1 MIALLQRHWQ
11 LFVGRVSARPDP
23 WILLPV
29 LALLSIG
36 LIMVT
41 SASMSFA
48 DDRFGTP
55 LRFMLSHLVYLVVGS
70 AALLVAWS
78 IDSQFWAARS
88 RLWLV
93 LGLALMVAIMLP
105 GIGYAANGATRWLR
119 VGGLTVQVAELV
131 KLALLVYLAAW
142 LARYRELFLTAPQIA
157 WQPVLVVALFAALLL
172 AQPDFG
178 STVVIVATVGALL
191 FVGGL
196 QLRWVAAALL
206 LIGAGG
212 AALVAA
218 QSYRLARI
226 TSYLD
231 PWADQFSSGYQL
243 TQSLI
248 AFGRGEWLG
257 VGLGQSLQKM
267 LYLPEA
273 HTDFVFAIYA
283 EEFGFIGV
291 VAMVALFGLL
301 VGRLLQLGYRALA
314 LSQWYLGFLLI
325 GFAVM
330 LAGQAFINLG
340 VNAGLLPTKGLTLPF
355 VSFGGSS
362 LVVSM
367 AMAGLW
373 LAAARELT
381 SATVGGRLS
390 RAGQTLSRGAYA

>member
-1 MIALLQRHWQ
+1 MALLQRHWQ

-36 LIMVT
+36 LVMVT

-48 DDRFGTP
+48 DDRFGAP
-55 LRFMLSHLVYLVVGS
+55 LRFMHSHMAYLLIGVV
-70 AALLVAWS
+70 ALLLGWS

-88 RLWLV
+88 RLWLAV
-93 LGLALMVAIMLP
+93 GLALMVAIMLP
-105 GIGYAANGATRWLR
+105 GVGYEANGATRWLR
-119 VGGLTVQVAELV
+119 IGGFTVQVAELV

-142 LARYRELFLTAPQIA
+142 LARYRELFLTAPQVA
-157 WQPVLVVALFAALLL
+157 WQPVLVVGLFAGLLL

-178 STVVIVATVGALL
+178 STVVIVATAGALL

-196 QLRWVAAALL
+196 QLRWVAAALVVV
-206 LIGAGG
+206 GG
-212 AALVAA
+212 GVFVLVAE

-248 AFGRGEWLG
+248 AFGRGEWFG

-291 VAMVALFGLL
+291 VALVALFGVL
-301 VGRLLQLGYRALA
+301 VARLLQLGYRALA
-314 LSQWYLGFLLI
+314 IAQWYLGFLLI

-373 LAAARELT
+373 LAAARELAA
-381 SATVGGRLS
+381 ATVGGQRS
-390 RAGQTLSRGAYA
+390 RTARVTLRGAYV

>member
-1 MIALLQRHWQ
+1 MALLQRHWQ

-36 LIMVT
+36 LVMVT

-48 DDRFGTP
+48 DDRFGAP
-55 LRFMLSHLVYLVVGS
+55 LRFMHSHMAYLLIGVV
-70 AALLVAWS
+70 ALLIGWS
-78 IDSQFWAARS
+78 VDSQFWAARS

-93 LGLALMVAIMLP
+93 LGLALMVIIMLP
-105 GIGYAANGATRWLR
+105 GVGYEANGATRWLR
-119 VGGLTVQVAELV
+119 IGGFTVQVAELV

-142 LARYRELFLTAPQIA
+142 LARYRELFLAAPQVA
-157 WQPVLVVALFAALLL
+157 WQPALVVGLFVVLLL

-178 STVVIVATVGALL
+178 STVVIVATAGALL

-206 LIGAGG
+206 VVGGG
-212 AALVAA
+212 AVLLVAE

-248 AFGRGEWLG
+248 AFGRGEWFG

-291 VAMVALFGLL
+291 IAMVALFAVL
-301 VGRLLQLGYRALA
+301 VARLLQLGYRALSIA
-314 LSQWYLGFLLI
+314 QWYLGFLLI

-373 LAAARELT
+373 LAAARELAA
-381 SATVGGRLS
+381 ATVGGQRS
-390 RAGQTLSRGAYA
+390 HTGRATARGAYV

>member
-1 MIALLQRHWQ
+1 MALLQRHWQ

-36 LIMVT
+36 LVMVT

-48 DDRFGTP
+48 DDRFGAP
-55 LRFMLSHLVYLVVGS
+55 LRFMHSHMAYLLIGVV
-70 AALLVAWS
+70 ALLLGWS

-88 RLWLV
+88 RLWLAV
-93 LGLALMVAIMLP
+93 GLALMVAIMLP
-105 GIGYAANGATRWLR
+105 GVGYEANGATRWLR
-119 VGGLTVQVAELV
+119 LGGFTVQVAELV

-142 LARYRELFLTAPQIA
+142 LARYRELFLTAPQVA
-157 WQPVLVVALFAALLL
+157 WQPVLVVGLFAGLLL

-178 STVVIVATVGALL
+178 STVVIVATAGALL

-196 QLRWVAAALL
+196 QLRWVAAALVVV
-206 LIGAGG
+206 GG
-212 AALVAA
+212 GVFVLVAE

-248 AFGRGEWLG
+248 AFGRGEWFG

-291 VAMVALFGLL
+291 VALVALFGVL
-301 VGRLLQLGYRALA
+301 VARLLQLGYRALA
-314 LSQWYLGFLLI
+314 IAQWYLGFLLI

-373 LAAARELT
+373 LAAARELAA
-381 SATVGGRLS
+381 ATVGGQRS
-390 RAGQTLSRGAYA
+390 RTARVTLRGAYV

>member
-1 MIALLQRHWQ
+1 MALLQRHWQ

-36 LIMVT
+36 LVMVT

-48 DDRFGTP
+48 DDRFGAP
-55 LRFMLSHLVYLVVGS
+55 LRFMHSHMAYLLIGVV
-70 AALLVAWS
+70 ALQLGWS

-88 RLWLV
+88 RLWLAV
-93 LGLALMVAIMLP
+93 GLALMVAIMLP
-105 GIGYAANGATRWLR
+105 GVGYEANGATRWLR
-119 VGGLTVQVAELV
+119 LGGFTVQVAELV

-142 LARYRELFLTAPQIA
+142 LARYRELFLTAPQVA
-157 WQPVLVVALFAALLL
+157 WQPVLVVGLFAGLLL

-178 STVVIVATVGALL
+178 STVVIVATAGALL

-196 QLRWVAAALL
+196 QLRWVAAALVVV
-206 LIGAGG
+206 GG
-212 AALVAA
+212 GVFVLVAE

-248 AFGRGEWLG
+248 AFGRGEWFG

-291 VAMVALFGLL
+291 VALVALFGVL
-301 VGRLLQLGYRALA
+301 VARLLQLGYRALA
-314 LSQWYLGFLLI
+314 IAQWYLGFLLI

-373 LAAARELT
+373 LAAARELAA
-381 SATVGGRLS
+381 ATVGGQRS
-390 RAGQTLSRGAYA
+390 RTARVTLRGAYV

>member
-373 LAAARELT
+373 LAAARELA

>member
-48 DDRFGTP
+48 DDRFGAP